1 MDPVIEYVF
10 GVGDG
15 SPITWCSPADAVLGG
30 GVADAVRLDFDG
42 DGRVDD
48 VLWDKDGDGRADLSG
63 LDLDDDGVPDT
74 WFSDN
79 GSGVWGQSE
88 PDPRAAT
95 PQIPGP
101 EIPAPQ
107 IETPAP
113 ADVHLTW
120 TSLDG
125 TSQTSTATK
134 DAEGARTLIDFTGD
148 GDTRDLLYDRD
159 SDGHG
164 EIVVV
169 RTGGRVYFDTDGDQ
183 RFDQVLVDH
192 DLDGT
197 ADEVMSPGEP
207 GFGL

>member
-15 SPITWCSPADAVLGG
+15 STTTWTSPADTALGG
-30 GVADAVRLDFDG
+30 GVADAIRLDFDG
-42 DGRVDD
+42 DGKVDD
-48 VLWDKDGDGRADLSG
+48 VLWDENGDGRADLCG
-63 LDLDDDGVPDT
+63 LDLDDDGSPEK

-79 GSGVWGQSE
+79 GSGVWGRSE
-88 PDPRAAT
+88 ADPRAESPHT
-95 PQIPGP
+95 PQS
-101 EIPAPQ
+101 
-107 IETPAP
+107 
-113 ADVHLTW
+113 ADGHLVW

-125 TSQTSTATK
+125 TSQTATASA
-134 DAEGARTLIDFTGD
+134 DVEGTRAMIDFTGD
-148 GDTRDLLYDRD
+148 GEAGDLLYDRD

-169 RTGGRVYFDTDGDQ
+169 RSGGRVYFDTDGDQ
-183 RFDQVLVDH
+183 RFDQVLIDH

-197 ADEVMSPGEP
+197 ADDVAVPGEP